1 MKIIVIN
8 DIHKSARAPI
18 SRKANYNECIQR
30 KLYEIATFTHEHEIG
45 LTMFTGDFFHSKKPN
60 LVPYWLVGEL
70 AYALHKMCGTKLAAI
85 GNHDWDEIPENIG
98 HYPLAYACMAG
109 GVKIRPQSGL
119 LYDVNNIQVA
129 VVNSDK
135 GRSAESI
142 WKVVDTSWRQNAK
155 HKILLVHGPIIPK
168 FAEASYPA
176 PFLDKAIKA
185 QNLIGV
191 ADYVFYGDI
200 HDSHGVYTL
209 GEGYS
214 PTVFCNFGSL
224 SRNTAKELERKR
236 PVSIAFLDLDDGK
249 VNFAALEDVEPAE
262 STFRVTEIAEE
273 KEHQEKME
281 QFMESIGDTS
291 FTVLTPD
298 SVRAIIRESEHL
310 NDEEKTVG
318 LTVLDSIAR
327 E

>member
-1 MKIIVIN
+1 MKVIVIN

-30 KLYEIATFTHEHEIG
+30 KLYEIAAFTHESDIG
-45 LTMFTGDFFHSKKPN
+45 LTMFTGDFFHSKKPS

-70 AYALHKMCGTKLAAI
+70 AHALSKMRGTKLAAL
-85 GNHDWDEIPENIG
+85 GNHDWDEIPENIS
-98 HYPLAYACMAG
+98 HFPIAYACMAG
-109 GVKIRPQSGL
+109 GVRIKIFSGL
-119 LYDVNNIQVA
+119 LYDVDNVQVA

-135 GRSAESI
+135 GRSSESI
-142 WKVVDTSWRQNAK
+142 WKVADASWKPNVK

-168 FAEASYPA
+168 FAEVSYPA
-176 PFLDKAIKA
+176 PFVDKAIKA

-214 PTVFCNFGSL
+214 STVFCNFGSL

-249 VNFAALEDVEPAE
+249 INFAALEDVEPAE
-262 STFRVTEIAEE
+262 SAFRTTEITEE
-273 KEHQEKME
+273 KEHQQMME

-298 SVRAIIRESEHL
+298 SVRTIIKESKHL

>member
-1 MKIIVIN
+1 MKVIVVN
-8 DIHKSARAPI
+8 DIHKSARVPI

-30 KLYEIATFTHEHEIG
+30 KLNEIAAFTRENDIG
-45 LTMFTGDFFHSKKPN
+45 LSLFTGDFFHSKKPN

-70 AYALHKMCGTKLAAI
+70 AHVLHNMRGTKLAAL
-85 GNHDWDEIPENIG
+85 GNHDWDEVPENIA
-98 HYPLAYACMAG
+98 HYPIAYACMAG
-109 GVKIRPQSGL
+109 GVKIRLQSGL
-119 LYDVNNIQVA
+119 LYDYNDVQVA
-129 VVNSDK
+129 VINSDK

-142 WKVVDTSWRQNAK
+142 WKVVDSCWRQNAK

-168 FAEASYPA
+168 FAEARYPT
-176 PFLDKAIKA
+176 PFLDKAVKA

-236 PVSIAFLDLDDGK
+236 PVSIAYLDLDDGK

-262 STFRVTEIAEE
+262 SVFRTTEIVEE

-281 QFMESIGDTS
+281 QFIESIGETN

-298 SVRAIIRESEHL
+298 SVRNTIRESPQL